1 MIIMKLSNKI
11 SFFVLFTA
19 FIFFTS
25 GWCSFSMVAMASE
38 SAMSGM
44 DSRMSDAGTKS
55 DGRANAIYN
64 ACETGQGVSGICSLS
79 HGNLIAQAVAKKI
92 SDLSEL
98 FPVAGLPGAAVL
110 MLTLL
115 ATGLFGVL
123 YLSPPIS
130 SFATINLL
138 TVTKKE

>member
-1 MIIMKLSNKI
+1 MKLSRKI
-11 SFFVLFTA
+11 ASLGLLATLA
-19 FIFFTS
+19 FFTS
-25 GWCSFSMVAMASE
+25 GLCSFPMVAMASE

-44 DSRMSDAGTKS
+44 DSRMNDAGTKS

-64 ACETGQGVSGICSLS
+64 ACETGQGVSGICSFS
-79 HGNLIAQAVAKKI
+79 HGNLIAQVVAKKI
-92 SDLSEL
+92 SDPNEL
-98 FPVAGLPGAAVL
+98 FPVVGLPGAAVL
-110 MLTLL
+110 MLALL
-115 ATGLFGVL
+115 ATGVFGAL